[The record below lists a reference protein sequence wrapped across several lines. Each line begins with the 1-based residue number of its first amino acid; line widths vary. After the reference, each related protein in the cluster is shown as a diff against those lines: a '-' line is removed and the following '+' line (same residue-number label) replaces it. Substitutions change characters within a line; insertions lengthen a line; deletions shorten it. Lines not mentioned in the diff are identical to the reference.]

1 MAVEIY
7 TKESCIF
14 CQKAKA
20 LFQDYNVPYIEYDV
34 STVAKFKDMQE
45 RITAAKT
52 VPQIIIDDH
61 LIGGFDVLD
70 AHKEAIFTKLKKTQ
84 SSLSA

>member
-7 TKESCIF
+7 TKDSCMF

-20 LFQDYNVPYIEYDV
+20 LFQENDISYQEYDV
-34 STVAKFKDMQE
+34 STVAKFKEMQA
-45 RITAAKT
+45 RVPNAKT
-52 VPQIIIDDH
+52 VPQILIDGH

-70 AHKEAIFTKLKKTQ
+70 AHKDAIFAKLAK
-84 SSLSA
+84 A

>member
-7 TKESCIF
+7 TKDSCMF

-20 LFQDYNVPYIEYDV
+20 LFNEHNIPYTEHDC
-34 STVAKFKDMQE
+34 STVDKFKAMQE
-45 RITAAKT
+45 KISGAKT
-52 VPQIIIDDH
+52 VPQIIIDGH

-70 AHKEAIFTKLKKTQ
+70 AHKDAIFAKLKKTM
-84 SSLSA
+84 AAG

>member
-20 LFQDYNVPYIEYDV
+20 LFQENDVDYIEHDV
-34 STVAKFKDMQE
+34 SSVAKFKEMQE
-45 RITAAKT
+45 RLPEART
-52 VPQIIIDDH
+52 VPQIIIDGH

-70 AHKEAIFTKLKKTQ
+70 AHKEPIFAKLKK
-84 SSLSA
+84 